1 MSKQNHLRALP
12 GTQIDAQR
20 RERAMQL
27 AFVNVTSPLPCR
39 PEPRHRFDNA
49 ARKLDD
55 PSRSRPW
62 ADFAEPLRDAALAA
76 VRIGGPTARETE
88 ERIVEAVIALLDYCT
103 APFQTDEPGLVS
115 YLAVAREVPEAIDWL
130 ARARMTPTP
139 EIISRAREESAE
151 ACGALRLHMGG
162 LSRPRTMRPTVG
174 APNDAA

>member
-27 AFVNVTSPLPCR
+27 AFVNVTSALPCR

-62 ADFAEPLRDAALAA
+62 ADFAEPLLDAAIAA
-76 VRIGGPTARETE
+76 ARIGGTTAQETE
-88 ERIVEAVIALLDYCT
+88 ERIVEAVITLLDYCT
-103 APFQTDEPGLVS
+103 APFQKSEPGVVS

-139 EIISRAREESAE
+139 EVIRRATEESAE
-151 ACGALRLHMGG
+151 ACGALRLHIGG
-162 LSRPRTMRPTVG
+162 LSRPRTMRSRMGTPS
-174 APNDAA
+174 DAA